1 MVKKVHS
8 MQIAN
13 NKVGREAMEASLTAA
28 EKVRR
33 QIKAGRKPKTRALPS
48 LFDAIKRL
56 CDEADRG
63 RSLMQK
69 YGLDADD
76 IHLAL
81 IYRPVS
87 GFVGSSPLPA
97 PGNIG
102 PFIMKFEQMGSV
114 DFLGILWWQTTP
126 ETRGKS
132 DTTAPMWIT
141 EFADDK
147 RASMDM
153 LLFRNKL
160 TALPALQ

>member
-1 MVKKVHS
+1 

-13 NKVGREAMEASLTAA
+13 NKVGRDVMEARMTAA

-33 QIKAGRKPKTRALPS
+33 QIKAGRKPKTRKLPS
-48 LFDAIKRL
+48 LFDAVKRL

-63 RSLMQK
+63 RGLMQK
-69 YGLDADD
+69 YGLDPDD

-81 IYRPVS
+81 IYRTGQS
-87 GFVGSSPLPA
+87 IGSTGLPE

-102 PFIMKFEQMGSV
+102 TLIMKFEKMGNV

-126 ETRGKS
+126 DDSKGTL
-132 DTTAPMWIT
+132 AVPMWIT

-147 RASMDM
+147 RAAVEM
-153 LLFRNKL
+153 LIFRNGL
-160 TALPALQ
+160 AALPIPQ

>member
-1 MVKKVHS
+1 M

-13 NKVGREAMEASLTAA
+13 NKVGRDVMEASLSAA

-33 QIKAGRKPKTRALPS
+33 QIKAGRKPKTRVLPS

-81 IYRPVS
+81 IYRPAA
-87 GFVGSSPLPA
+87 GLVGSSPLPA
-97 PGNIG
+97 PGNVG
-102 PFIMKFEQMGSV
+102 PFIMKFEQMGKV

-126 ETRGKS
+126 QTIGKGS
-132 DTTAPMWIT
+132 ASVPMWIT

-147 RASMDM
+147 RASLDM

-160 TALPALQ
+160 TSLPDMQ

>member
-1 MVKKVHS
+1 M

-13 NKVGREAMEASLTAA
+13 NKVGRNAMEESMTAA

-33 QIKAGRKPKTRALPS
+33 QIKAGRKPKTRVLPS

-81 IYRPVS
+81 IYRPAA
-87 GFVGSSPLPA
+87 GLVGSSPLPA
-97 PGNIG
+97 PGNVG
-102 PFIMKFEQMGSV
+102 AFVMKF
-114 DFLGILWWQTTP
+114 
-126 ETRGKS
+126 ETRGKGS
-132 DTTAPMWIT
+132 VAVPMWIT

-147 RASMDM
+147 RASLDM

-160 TALPALQ
+160 TSLPDMQ